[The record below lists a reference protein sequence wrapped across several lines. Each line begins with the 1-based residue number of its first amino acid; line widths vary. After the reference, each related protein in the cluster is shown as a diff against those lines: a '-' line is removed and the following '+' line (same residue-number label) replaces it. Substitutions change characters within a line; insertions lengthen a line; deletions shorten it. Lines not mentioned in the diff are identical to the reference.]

1 MHQLTCNGVLEGIRI
16 CMRGF
21 PNRMMYPDFK
31 SRYAILGAAEIASSD
46 DNKTAVYALMDKID
60 FSRDRYRLGHTK
72 VFFRAGAL
80 AGLEEA
86 RDEIVLKLV
95 RYMQG
100 QCYGH
105 IRRKVFQVKYDQRE
119 LMKVVQR
126 NFRKFMSMRNWG
138 WFIIIQKTRPLIG
151 QINLEQELAMLEEKA
166 NSAFGAYQEALQVT
180 KDLEGEI
187 KDIEKEK
194 VALTKQLEAE
204 QGNLSVYT
212 DRQAKAAT
220 LKATLENDLAKA
232 QNKLAQ
238 TENARQA
245 LTGDRKA
252 LEGDIVGVKK
262 DMEDLELAVQKV
274 EQEKSNRD
282 HTIRSLDDEVMQMDE
297 VINKLNK
304 EKKMIADNQAKAYE
318 DLAAA
323 EEKVNHLNS
332 IKGKLES
339 THGELEG
346 AGSSEKRARGDLE
359 KQRRKVEGE
368 LKMAQEAVS
377 ELETIKVQLQGIISR
392 KEKDISVANSKLDDE
407 QSHVAKVQKSIKE
420 HQGRVEELEEE
431 LEAERQARAK
441 AERQRSDLAGQLES
455 MNERISDASGATSA
469 QIELNKKRENEV
481 GKLRKDI
488 EEARISNESVL
499 LNLKKKHQDAIS
511 EMSEQIDQLT
521 KMKSKI
527 EKDKTKIHSEI
538 TDARA
543 ATEEIGRA
551 KVSSEKSNKN
561 LITTLNDLGKKVEE
575 ANMTLGDFESQK
587 RRLAAENSDL
597 LRVAGDI
604 NNNVNVVNKVK
615 QSLIQ
620 ALQDAKHNADA
631 ESRER
636 QLLLGRFK
644 NVEHELDG
652 LKEAYDEELAGREN
666 INRQTSKAED
676 LEMTKMKLMARL
688 TEAEALI
695 DNSNQKLLQMDRAKA
710 KLQAEIDE
718 MNVNLDQAQILNN
731 TMEKKARQ
739 FDRVVVEWKRKVDGL
754 GMDLDVAQKECRNAS
769 SDLFKTKAAYE
780 ESVAQLEEVRRENK
794 GLSNEIKDIM
804 DQISEGGRSI
814 HEIDKIRKRLEA
826 EKLELQA
833 ALEEAEGA
841 LEQEEN
847 KVLRCQMELTQVKT
861 EIERRIAEK
870 DEEFAM
876 VRKNQ
881 AKALDNMQ

>member
-1 MHQLTCNGVLEGIRI
+1 
-16 CMRGF
+16 MRGF
-21 PNRMMYPDFK
+21 PNRIIYPDFK

-105 IRRKVFQVKYDQRE
+105 IRRKAYQVKYDQRE

-151 QINLEQELAMLEEKA
+151 QINLEQELALLEEKA

-212 DRQAKAAT
+212 DRQDKAAR

-245 LTGDRKA
+245 LTGDRKT
-252 LEGDIVGVKK
+252 LEGEIVGIKK
-262 DMEDLELAVQKV
+262 DVEDLELAVQKV

-282 HTIRSLDDEVMQMDE
+282 HTIRTLDDEVCQLDE

-318 DLAAA
+318 DLQAA

-346 AGSSEKRARGDLE
+346 AGSSEKRARGDVE
-359 KQRRKVEGE
+359 KQRRKIEGE
-368 LKMAQEAVS
+368 LKMAQETVS
-377 ELETIKVQLQGIISR
+377 ELETAKVQLQGIISR

-407 QSHVAKVQKSIKE
+407 QNHVVKIQKAIKE
-420 HQGRVEELEEE
+420 NQSRVEELEEE

-521 KMKSKI
+521 KI

-587 RRLAAENSDL
+587 RRLAAE
-597 LRVAGDI
+597 
-604 NNNVNVVNKVK
+604 
-615 QSLIQ
+615 
-620 ALQDAKHNADA
+620 
-631 ESRER
+631 
-636 QLLLGRFK
+636 
-644 NVEHELDG
+644 
-652 LKEAYDEELAGREN
+652 
-666 INRQTSKAED
+666 
-676 LEMTKMKLMARL
+676 
-688 TEAEALI
+688 
-695 DNSNQKLLQMDRAKA
+695 
-710 KLQAEIDE
+710 
-718 MNVNLDQAQILNN
+718 
-731 TMEKKARQ
+731 
-739 FDRVVVEWKRKVDGL
+739 
-754 GMDLDVAQKECRNAS
+754 
-769 SDLFKTKAAYE
+769 
-780 ESVAQLEEVRRENK
+780 
-794 GLSNEIKDIM
+794 
-804 DQISEGGRSI
+804 
-814 HEIDKIRKRLEA
+814 
-826 EKLELQA
+826 
-833 ALEEAEGA
+833 
-841 LEQEEN
+841 
-847 KVLRCQMELTQVKT
+847 
-861 EIERRIAEK
+861 
-870 DEEFAM
+870 
-876 VRKNQ
+876 
-881 AKALDNMQ
+881 